1 MMNEYIFSR
10 IDYDSDPLW
19 VVKDFFNSL
28 NLSQRLVWGVE
39 SIIKRN
45 GFVINETYCHFPD
58 FEDADPECHFEGI
71 MFGVWEGEIIVPE
84 SVGFNYVKLACEKYL
99 QLHPEDTEKVNA
111 LLAQI
116 PQ

>member
-1 MMNEYIFSR
+1 MMNEYLFENT
-10 IDYDSDPLW
+10 DYESDPEW
-19 VVKDFFNSL
+19 VIRDYFNSM
-28 NLSQRLVWGVE
+28 NLQGKFMWMLPYLINKVGCGV
-39 SIIKRN
+39 
-45 GFVINETYCHFPD
+45 NETYCSFPD
-58 FEDADPECHFEGI
+58 WNDPDPECHFEGI